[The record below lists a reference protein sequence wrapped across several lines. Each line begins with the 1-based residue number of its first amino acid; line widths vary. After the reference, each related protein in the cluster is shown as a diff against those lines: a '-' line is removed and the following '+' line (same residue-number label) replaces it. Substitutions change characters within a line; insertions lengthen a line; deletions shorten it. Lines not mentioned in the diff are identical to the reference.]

1 MPGIES
7 FGRSE
12 RELKRRLAV
21 IEKQVQAETK
31 PLGDIGL
38 AIMQAATS
46 CRDAAKPLIQA
57 PSEKDRIQR
66 EIYVFY
72 EFIYFFMHI
81 TKRQAFAVLS
91 APQMEKLQGYLDPLI
106 SSTAIDSYF
115 AHWPEDLKQKITR
128 DFYEKLNESE
138 VEYSEC
144 AKSVMTAMRL
154 GLRPVSNNPV
164 DQALVTTLASNVA
177 NLAVDDETA
186 LAVIIPVTQAAIT
199 QWNNMRLDALVAN
212 VDEDRMTPKAKAL
225 KDRLRRVKY
234 SPETMDWLLNHSVS
248 VPTPGKGLGFPLR
261 NRSEPKS
268 TQEIVQK
275 DLPEEK
281 MEAFLKLARMLIG
294 KGINTPQEL
303 ARHIP
308 ENGRPYAQALWDT
321 LRIVNR
327 KLPAGDHDWE
337 KIFACE
343 LGRERS

>member
-12 RELKRRLAV
+12 REIKRQPAE
-21 IEKQVQAETK
+21 IEKQVQAETR

-66 EIYVFY
+66 EIYIFY

-91 APQMEKLQGYLDPLI
+91 APRMEKLQGYLDPLI

-138 VEYSEC
+138 VEYSDC

-154 GLRPVSNNPV
+154 GLRPVANNPV
-164 DQALVTTLASNVA
+164 DQALITILASNVA

-199 QWNNMRLDALVAN
+199 QWNNMALDALVAN
-212 VDEDRMTPKAKAL
+212 VDEDRINPKAQAL
-225 KDRLRRVKY
+225 KDELKRVKL
-234 SPETMDWLLNHSVS
+234 PESVVDWLENHSVS
-248 VPTPGKGLGFPLR
+248 VPTPGKGTGFPLR
-261 NRSEPKS
+261 KES
-268 TQEIVQK
+268 
-275 DLPEEK
+275 
-281 MEAFLKLARMLIG
+281 
-294 KGINTPQEL
+294 
-303 ARHIP
+303 
-308 ENGRPYAQALWDT
+308 GR
-321 LRIVNR
+321 
-327 KLPAGDHDWE
+327 
-337 KIFACE
+337 
-343 LGRERS
+343 